1 MAFSPRSLLRGASFF
16 LTTGGEHVQ
25 AEEKKDQD
33 IQPDL
38 GAYKEEILP
47 VNKSRLTWQ
56 RDLYF
61 LEQPSAGMKWSS
73 T

>member
-1 MAFSPRSLLRGASFF
+1 MS
-16 LTTGGEHVQ
+16 Q
-25 AEEKKDQD
+25 AEDKKDQA

-61 LEQPSAGMKWSS
+61 LGTTQRGYEVEFDVKYEELPDASPSM
-73 T
+73 

>member
-1 MAFSPRSLLRGASFF
+1 MS
-16 LTTGGEHVQ
+16 Q

-61 LEQPSAGMKWSS
+61 LGTS
-73 T
+73 